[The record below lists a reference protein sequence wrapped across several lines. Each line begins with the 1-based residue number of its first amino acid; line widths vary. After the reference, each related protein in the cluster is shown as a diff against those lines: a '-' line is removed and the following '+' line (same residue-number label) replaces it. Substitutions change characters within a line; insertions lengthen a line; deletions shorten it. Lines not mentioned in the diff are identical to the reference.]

1 MKTIQKIVLYAAT
14 GAALFGGA
22 WGCGKK
28 EHGIEQGLQPAQRI
42 EAADRYSAA
51 APQDKDQTWFTHLD
65 ALKDV
70 AEDHQKFHDQLEPTF
85 KALDEAIAFD
95 KKCEKELEGGK

>member
-1 MKTIQKIVLYAAT
+1 MKTIQKIALYAAA

-22 WGCGKK
+22 FGCKK
-28 EHGIEQGLQPAQRI
+28 KERGIEHGIQPDQRI
-42 EAADRYSAA
+42 EASDRYAA
-51 APQDKDQTWFTHLD
+51 AQQDKGQTWFTHLD
-65 ALKDV
+65 ALKDL